1 MKKNAINQFLLFVTL
16 FFCLIFSSCI
26 NSLID
31 DSEDNSLPPLTFD
44 GSDYVTI
51 SGCISPE
58 INNGRSA
65 FPTVPDLMSGASF
78 SYKII
83 VKSGEDTLVT
93 KDDNSLTSW
102 DGLTYEVNVP
112 KGENLQIVI
121 EIYNTSY
128 PTSQKIFSGTSEPF
142 NVDENTTTKNVDVTV
157 MPLPQ
162 DEGQTG
168 NIHLYFKNTSTK
180 NLFVK
185 NSLDETISFP
195 LYANAG
201 TGFFHISVSTGSHTV
216 KFDFYEND
224 ASGQLLFSCTQ
235 VINVYSGLTTNEWVK
250 NGDESYIQ
258 EEGENA
264 IVITDELIK
273 SYMQTVVY
281 VDREYTDEDA
291 NGSYFKPYNE
301 LSDAINKIISLS
313 DDNITYKVYLKSD
326 ISVRGALNELRNH
339 KIEIASVG
347 NEKKEMEDC
356 IGIASVNG
364 YNDGNITFKN
374 LKFSGNDEF
383 RIESLKSVA
392 FEDCIVAPKVDF
404 RSLVTTEFHLKGK
417 CSFTG
422 GIDFTDIVAK
432 ITLDSVVKPA
442 ESGFVAK
449 VIVND
454 YFSGDL
460 SSLFDNSGS
469 SDEKVLKSLAYFCIK
484 KENGTENIFI
494 KTESTMGSTMELV
507 PLTTIKFVADGNANT
522 NGLGVA
528 GDDSHNNGSMGQPY
542 ATVKKAIE
550 SFSMSSETNRYI
562 FIAGNI
568 QETSTVEFTGSSKTW
583 YIRGWNGVEL
593 DPSNPEI
600 DKIDTITRDT
610 NNDGSMFSIGNV
622 SSSSIEVNL
631 YNLKI
636 DGNGVTAGIGGSG
649 SKVGAGI
656 YINENNKLNLDNV
669 WFTKCKTDYAG
680 GAIYANTNSEITAK
694 NCCFGRLTEEATGTD
709 DLTCST
715 TYFGGA
721 IHSGGRI
728 NLENTKFIGCSSTT
742 VNGAAIFIDVTGLNP
757 IIENCTFSNNT
768 AKFAT
773 IYSKVALEITD
784 STFNNCIGGAI
795 FNTGSTSGTTIINN
809 CIFKDNTVTNGDGGA
824 IYSAVALEITDSTF
838 DNCSANNGGA
848 IYQLDKELTIKCDT
862 KSVEFNGCRSNTNGG
877 AIYLGLSNDSNSSI
891 NCRIVGKSNY
901 NCIISG
907 CSGTRG
913 GGIGIDN
920 KANFSSDYLKITSCT
935 ASSYGG
941 GFWTKA
947 YTAMSVSFT
956 NSIISYCG
964 CSSSDNGGGIF
975 LGNSANL
982 TLDNSNILN
991 CTVANNSN
999 GSGIAIKDGSKT
1011 VVMSG
1016 SSTVYSS
1023 SQKNDIYA
1031 DGTQS
1036 IKIAKGFSPSNAS
1049 ATSPMRIGY
1058 KGGSEFRLFE
1068 KETETD
1074 FDDEAFKKCL
1084 APFKLDA
1091 DTEKKFYLV
1100 KDNANYNET
1109 SGLGYLVTTIYVSG
1123 SGTASGN
1130 GTSSNPYK
1138 TIKAAVNSIGN
1149 VTSKVIYVSGD
1160 ITENSVTA
1168 ANQSISF
1175 PANKTVRV
1183 VGIGD
1188 THKVTT
1194 GEVENE
1200 YCIFKIPSTS
1210 TVIFENMD
1218 FDGIKFNYTGSDTSV
1233 EAESSVFKVES
1244 SGNLTLNSCK
1254 FTEIKNNVLTSS
1266 SIQPYSSCINNFGN
1280 VSIINSIF
1288 GKTDVTTYAV
1298 GNSYSCGGSKVKGAF
1313 IYNSGTM
1320 DIKKCTFSYGYS
1332 GNSAGAGAIYNNGGN
1347 LTFAPVA
1354 STKPSDKTV
1363 FQYCYGNAAGA
1374 IYNNNGIVTGA
1385 NTDNCEMKE
1394 CYKQKNASYSE
1405 EETVLVHQT
1414 EG

>member
-65 FPTVPDLMSGASF
+65 FPTVPDLVSASLV
-78 SYKII
+78 YKII
-83 VKSGEDTLVT
+83 VKRGEDTLVT
-93 KDDNSLTSW
+93 KDNNSLTSW

-128 PTSQKIFSGTSEPF
+128 SPSQKIFSGTSEPF

-162 DEGQTG
+162 NEGQTG
-168 NIHLYFKNTSTK
+168 NIYLYFKNTSTK

-185 NSLDETISFP
+185 NSLDETISFT
-195 LYANAG
+195 LNANEIV
-201 TGFFHISVSTGSHTV
+201 FLNIVSVPAGSHTV
-216 KFDFYEND
+216 KFDFYENN

-235 VINVYSGLTTNEWVK
+235 VINIYSGLTTNEWVK
-250 NGDESYIQ
+250 NGDENYIQ
-258 EEGENA
+258 EDA

-281 VDREYTDEDA
+281 VGTPPVGVTA
-291 NGSYFKPYNE
+291 NGSYFAPYDSLE
-301 LSDAINKIISLS
+301 AAIDHIKTLSQDSS
-313 DDNITYKVYLKSD
+313 ITYKVFLKSD
-326 ISVRGALNELRNH
+326 IVADNCLTDLNNH
-339 KIEIASVG
+339 NIEIASFNDKCTITGSLSDSSIGQGDGG
-347 NEKKEMEDC
+347 N
-356 IGIASVNG
+356 SS
-364 YNDGNITFKN
+364 ITFRN
-374 LKFSGNDEF
+374 LKFESNDDI
-383 RIESLKSVA
+383 RIGHLKSVT
-392 FEDCIVAPKVDF
+392 FEDCVVNTIRGFENGA
-404 RSLVTTEFHLKGK
+404 TEFHLKGK
-417 CSFTG
+417 CSFDE
-422 GIDFTDIVAK
+422 IDFTGNVVK
-432 ITLDSVVKPA
+432 ITLDSVVKPV
-442 ESGFVAK
+442 ESGFVAT
-449 VIVND
+449 VLVGSSFND
-454 YFSGDL
+454 NLD
-460 SSLFDNSGS
+460 SLFNFAT
-469 SDEKVLKSLAYFCIK
+469 DENIIKSLAYFCIIK
-484 KENGTENIFI
+484 DYSDGYIFI
-494 KTESTMGSTMELV
+494 NTGSDIELV
-507 PLTTIKFVADGNANT
+507 PLTKIKFVADGNANT

-528 GDDSHNNGSMGQPY
+528 GNDSYGGSMEQPY
-542 ATVKKAIE
+542 ATVKKAVE
-550 SFSMSSETNRYI
+550 SFSTSSETNRYI

-600 DKIDTITRDT
+600 GKIDTITRET
-610 NNDGSMFSIGNV
+610 SNVGSMFSIGNV

-795 FNTGSTSGTTIINN
+795 FNTGSISGTTKINN
-809 CIFKDNTVTNGDGGA
+809 CTFKDNTVTNGDGGA

-891 NCRIVGKSNY
+891 NCRIVGKSDY

-920 KANFSSDYLKITSCT
+920 KANFSSEYLKITSCT

-947 YTAMSVSFT
+947 YTTMSVSFK

-1058 KGGSEFRLFE
+1058 KLESEFRLFE
-1068 KETETD
+1068 KYDGTD
-1074 FDDEAFKKCL
+1074 FDDDAFIKCL

-1109 SGLGYLVTTIYVSG
+1109 SGLGYLVTPIYVSG

-1130 GTSSNPYK
+1130 GTSSNPYR
-1138 TIKAAVNSIGN
+1138 TINAAVNSIGTA
-1149 VTSKVIYVSGD
+1149 TSKVICVSGD
-1160 ITENSVTA
+1160 ITEDEVTVA
-1168 ANQSISF
+1168 DQSITF
-1175 PANKTVRV
+1175 PAGKTVRV
-1183 VGIGD
+1183 AGIGD

-1194 GEVENE
+1194 GEEENE

-1332 GNSAGAGAIYNNGGN
+1332 GNGAGVIYNDNGN
-1347 LTFAPVA
+1347 LTFATVA

-1363 FQYCYGNAAGA
+1363 FQYCYGTDAGA
-1374 IYNNNGIVTGA
+1374 IYKNNGYVTGA
-1385 NTDNCEMKE
+1385 IGTNCEMKK
-1394 CYKQKNASYSE
+1394 CYIQQGASNSE